1 MGDRFYVHVMQGVK
15 IVIFYIWKVRDSS
28 RISQVVTPSL
38 SLSHSLP
45 LHACIG
51 SACATVYPLTVEL
64 FVVSSFSQF
73 SSNNVVHKLCA
84 DQDQSSHHQT
94 ISLFCITSEDTQ

>member
-1 MGDRFYVHVMQGVK
+1 M
-15 IVIFYIWKVRDSS
+15 
-28 RISQVVTPSL
+28 VTPN
-38 SLSHSLP
+38 

-73 SSNNVVHKLCA
+73 SSNNVVH
-84 DQDQSSHHQT
+84 
-94 ISLFCITSEDTQ
+94 ISYVRIVVSVDSG